1 MDGPLN
7 TVALPGNPNAAVA
20 ANTDH
25 LAAPLTTARA
35 RHSDLEFYLTG
46 NVVMNRAFANA
57 TRDDFETLMPV
68 AFLVIAVATPVLLRP
83 VFATLA
89 ILCTIGCVVAG
100 TLGFTGWVGRRAAFG
115 HKGRFDPPAHGF
127 GNHMTAAGT
136 SPAASAKV
144 PVRAP
149 SASAGIPPSIIG

>member
-1 MDGPLN
+1 M
-7 TVALPGNPNAAVA
+7 AAI
-20 ANTDH
+20 TDH

-46 NVVMNRAFANA
+46 DVVMNRPFTDA

-68 AFLVIAVATPVLLRP
+68 VFLVIAVATAVLLRP
-83 VFATLA
+83 VFGTLA

-100 TLGFTGWVGRRAAFG
+100 TLGFVGWVGRRAALG

-127 GNHMTAAGT
+127 GNHMTAAGA
-136 SPAASAKV
+136 SPTASVKV
-144 PVRAP
+144 PVLAS
-149 SASAGIPPSIIG
+149 SASARTPPSIIG